1 MGDLLGTGTDDILF
15 RNNTTGDTWFEG
27 ISNGAFG
34 WNPIGGSDTKYA
46 VVGVGDYFGNNT
58 SGILFRNSAGDTW
71 FEAISNGA
79 FGWNHIGG
87 SNASYSVPNV
97 LGPPS
102 LK

>member
-1 MGDLLGTGTDDILF
+1 
-15 RNNTTGDTWFEG
+15 
-27 ISNGAFG
+27 
-34 WNPIGGSDTKYA
+34 

-102 LK
+102 LE